1 MVALAGAVNTGL
13 VKGDRN
19 LLYPKGTA
27 TRAELAALFHRFA
40 ENGMK

>member
-1 MVALAGAVNTGL
+1 MGAMAWAVNTGL
-13 VKGDRN
+13 VKGDSN